1 MSMATLERAILA
13 SARIILK
20 NPKLKLADILEW
32 STGDVKAQDETEIVA
47 RLPDPGCNICV
58 SKTNDKRTA

>member
-1 MSMATLERAILA
+1 MSIATLELAILA
-13 SARIILK
+13 SARTILK

-32 STGDVKAQDETEIVA
+32 STGDVKAQDASEIIV

-58 SKTNDKRTA
+58 AKVKDKRTP